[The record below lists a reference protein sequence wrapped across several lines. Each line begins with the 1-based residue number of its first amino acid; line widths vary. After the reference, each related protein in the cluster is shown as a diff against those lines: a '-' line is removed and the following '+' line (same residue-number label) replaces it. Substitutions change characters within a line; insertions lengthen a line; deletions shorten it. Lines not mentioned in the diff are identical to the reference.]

1 MKYIFLFFVF
11 PLSVWS
17 QSDAGLQ
24 LFGSQWQG
32 NNLLPVYRP
41 AAKWTISLP
50 GWQHNLSSNSL
61 RYGDV
66 ITTNASGNPVVDVGK
81 LLDHLK
87 DQNALA
93 ASVRLQTFQLTH
105 SNGPLTFS
113 IGHQFRYWNRFD
125 FPEALPKLIWEG
137 NGQYIGQTVPF
148 GFNLEMTTFSEWSA
162 GLAYSLNSNWTAGAR
177 LKYLSGIG
185 HVGTSRSHLSLYTDP
200 EVYQLTVDADFQV
213 DAAGYFQY
221 DDFDNLDFS
230 YRFKGF
236 EQIVYPGNTG
246 FAADLGLSYSGDQ
259 WETNLSL
266 VDLGNIQ
273 WKKDAESYLLKGQ
286 YAYDG
291 LNVARDFF
299 NDSLRLEDALD
310 TLQNLFDVQ
319 TQAGAFK
326 TALPARLIWNAQYNL
341 SEQLALSAGF

>member
-66 ITTNASGNPVVDVGK
+66 ITTNASGNPVVDVSK

-230 YRFKGF
+230 
-236 EQIVYPGNTG
+236 
-246 FAADLGLSYSGDQ
+246 
-259 WETNLSL
+259 
-266 VDLGNIQ
+266 
-273 WKKDAESYLLKGQ
+273 
-286 YAYDG
+286 
-291 LNVARDFF
+291 
-299 NDSLRLEDALD
+299 
-310 TLQNLFDVQ
+310 
-319 TQAGAFK
+319 
-326 TALPARLIWNAQYNL
+326 
-341 SEQLALSAGF
+341 